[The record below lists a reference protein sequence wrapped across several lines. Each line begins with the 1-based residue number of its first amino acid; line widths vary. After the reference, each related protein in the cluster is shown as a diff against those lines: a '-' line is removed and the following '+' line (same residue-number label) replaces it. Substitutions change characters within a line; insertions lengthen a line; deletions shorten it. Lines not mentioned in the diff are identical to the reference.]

1 MKSQSLLLLLLGGAL
16 LKISAFSTDFTNY
29 VKPGFRPL
37 LIAAGAVLV
46 ILAAATLIKERRES
60 IRATRQA
67 RLAHARLAEDAHLA
81 QLTGREPAA
90 PAQACSPG
98 LEHGKGGRVAWLL
111 AAPVAAILLIAP
123 PALGSYA
130 AQQAQPAPPPPP
142 PSVVDAQAVKPLK
155 SDRVNVLSLAEFADR
170 AWYEPSGSLAGKT
183 VRLTGFVL
191 PSPDKG
197 EWYVA
202 RMRISC
208 CAADALTMKVIV
220 RGAPAPATD
229 TWVRVTGTWIPR
241 KGRPSDTYVP
251 AMTASDVHPI
261 PPPVEPY
268 E

>member
-37 LIAAGAVLV
+37 LVAAGAALV
-46 ILAAATLIKERRES
+46 ILAVATLIEERRKS
-60 IRATRQA
+60 IRSTRQA
-67 RLAHARLAEDAHLA
+67 RLTHARLAEDAHLA
-81 QLTGREPAA
+81 QLTGREPAT
-90 PAQACSPG
+90 PVQACSPG
-98 LEHGKGGRVAWLL
+98 HEHGEGGRVAWLL
-111 AAPVAAILLIAP
+111 TAPVAAIFLIAP

-130 AQQAQPAPPPPP
+130 AQQAEQAPPPPP
-142 PSVVDAQAVKPLK
+142 PAIVDAQPLTPLK

-170 AWYEPSGSLAGKT
+170 AWYEPTRSLAGKPIS
-183 VRLTGFVL
+183 LTGFVL
-191 PSPDKG
+191 PSHDKG
-197 EWYVA
+197 EWHIA

-220 RGAPAPATD
+220 RGAPAPARD

-261 PPPVEPY
+261 SPPVEPY